1 MSLQNKDEENAYW
14 FERFKDIEFS
24 LGDTETEKEVSA
36 IDRLEHA
43 KATEHEQRNAK
54 RYKYANTFT
63 WIAIGW
69 IIFVGIVIISKGFNG
84 FSVYPFD
91 ISDGIVLMM
100 LGTAMVN
107 VLTPAYLLARYLFN
121 IQS

>member
-1 MSLQNKDEENAYW
+1 MSLQNQDNLDW
-14 FERFKDIEFS
+14 IDQFKNIPFS
-24 LGDTETEKEVSA
+24 EGDSEAEKEVSA
-36 IDRLEHA
+36 LDRLEQA
-43 KATEHEQRNAK
+43 RATEHEQRNEK
-54 RYKYANTFT
+54 RYRYANTFT

-69 IIFVGIVIISKGFNG
+69 IVFVGAVILLKGFG
-84 FSVYPFD
+84 GYQEYSFE
-91 ISDGIVLMM
+91 ISDGIVMMM